1 MVKNSCPSAY
11 GVCMLVVVP
20 GAAIAQSTFCFDPR
34 PALMMTMQKLKPS
47 RVPPLRNN
55 TMLTT
60 GIDKST
66 SLSTFIFTTQQT
78 PFFFIHIFTLNYT
91 FKTKEWDTTKKKQSC
106 NLWVGCTGLTWLI
119 EPFTRTNERTKRLIS
134 NSDKLLVR
142 RPQMV
147 YETEVKFQSPQT
159 FQLTSSIG
167 ANKENVNCLVL
178 K

>member
-1 MVKNSCPSAY
+1 MTRSRVACCCSLVMVMVMVTVKNSCPSAY

-78 PFFFIHIFTLNYT
+78 PFFYSHIHIKLHIQNQRMGHNEK
-91 FKTKEWDTTKKKQSC
+91 KTILQSLGRVYWF
-106 NLWVGCTGLTWLI
+106 NL
-119 EPFTRTNERTKRLIS
+119 
-134 NSDKLLVR
+134 
-142 RPQMV
+142 
-147 YETEVKFQSPQT
+147 
-159 FQLTSSIG
+159 
-167 ANKENVNCLVL
+167 VN
-178 K
+178 